1 MIHTIAYIPA
11 CAERVCR
18 EPCRVC
24 MCCDLCAC
32 AACSAARF
40 GSDRLRLRLRL
51 RLGPRLGSASARQ
64 AALGS
69 ARLRLGRLRSARLS
83 ARPRLGCIYIEL
95 SGSGRVGGGGEGSGG
110 DGGGGD
116 GASGDCGSPVHAA
129 CTQRPRYKVTCDAPG
144 ASVRVEKAEPCV
156 NGAHNGMGTVRA
168 DEVPKGA
175 GIAHGLS
182 RLPKKVRASAQPFG
196 TSSARK
202 VMRRVAG
209 CLTP

>member
-1 MIHTIAYIPA
+1 MRSA
-11 CAERVCR
+11 CAVSRVA
-18 EPCRVC
+18 
-24 MCCDLCAC
+24 CAC
-32 AACSAARF
+32 AVTCVRVPRAR
-40 GSDRLRLRLRL
+40 
-51 RLGPRLGSASARQ
+51 PHGSAPIGCGCGCGCGSG
-64 AALGS
+64 LGS